1 MSQPEKIGDA
11 LVLTMTRGV
20 ALADWRR
27 LGMLSREWALYD
39 RLSLYYDRIVMVTFG
54 GAADRE
60 MASGL
65 SPNLHVVCND
75 LGAPLEEFEAGVPD
89 RVLDLVA
96 DARKVVVKTNQ
107 MEGGTLAVRITQR
120 IRTAGIRTG
129 LIARGGY
136 LWSRF
141 VAAESGAGS
150 GIARR
155 ASEQEGSLCQ
165 AADVIV
171 GTSEQMVGDLEWRY
185 GLSREAV
192 ALIPN
197 YIPDL
202 PQRGAED
209 REPSRVLYA
218 GQLVTRKR
226 VDLLMQAISQMP
238 EPRRSEVT
246 LTIVGEGPEEGNLR
260 RLADELKIKVEFEK
274 RMPHEEL
281 AERMSRCAVYAQAS
295 ALEGHPKT
303 VIEAMATGAPVVV
316 ADAPGLAGVV
326 EHCQTGLC
334 TPASAD
340 AFAWA
345 INGLLDDR
353 EWRQTLGTAAAT
365 RARLRWGLDTIFMLE
380 LDAHRQAARRSGTGK
395 PQTAEGA
402 ALTDVRWEPPL
413 LAADLTQQVDS
424 WARSIGGFA
433 RRLPARRRAEFLM
446 ALDSP
451 VYVMQG
457 EAAIAANGGL
467 HPKHRLM
474 AYHDFFVER
483 IQPGERVIDL
493 GCGVGALAASIAER
507 SRAHVTGQD
516 WSEANL
522 RKARAAA
529 DSSGLGGRLTFVAGD
544 ITASRVPGAFD
555 AVVLSNVLEHI
566 TERPARLRLWR
577 EWYNPSRFLIRVPA
591 FDREWR
597 APWKKELGVEWRL
610 DTTHETE
617 YTMPQL
623 RAEIEEAGLT
633 PGGVTARWGEYWV
646 EARAR

>member
-1 MSQPEKIGDA
+1 MTGPIGDA

-20 ALADWRR
+20 SLADWER
-27 LGMLSREWALYD
+27 LGMISREWALYE
-39 RLSLYYDRIVMVTFG
+39 RLSHHYQKVVMVTFG
-54 GAADRE
+54 GSADRE
-60 MASGL
+60 KAAAL
-65 SPNLHVVCND
+65 SPRLHVVCNEH
-75 LGAPLEEFEAGVPD
+75 GAGLEEYEAGVPD

-96 DARKVVVKTNQ
+96 DARQVVVKTNQ
-107 MEGGTLAVRITQR
+107 MEGGALAARVSQR
-120 IRTAGIRTG
+120 LRAAGVRTG

-141 VAAESGAGS
+141 VAAENGAAS
-150 GIARR
+150 SVARR
-155 ASEQEGSLCQ
+155 VAELEGALCH

-185 GLSREAV
+185 GLEREAV

-209 REPSRVLYA
+209 REPLRVLYA

-226 VDLLMQAISQMP
+226 VDLLMQAVARMP

-246 LTIVGEGPEEGNLR
+246 LTIVGEGPEEANLR
-260 RLADELKIKVEFEK
+260 RLASELGIRVEFEK

-316 ADAPGLAGVV
+316 ADSPGLGDVV

-334 TPASAD
+334 AAASAD

-353 EWRQTLGTAAAT
+353 EWRESLGMAAAT

-380 LDAHRQAARRSGTGK
+380 LDAHRQAARRSGEGR
-395 PQTAEGA
+395 AGA
-402 ALTDVRWEPPL
+402 AAPPMEVRWESPL
-413 LAADLTQQVDS
+413 LGAGLGTQVEAWS
-424 WARSIGGFA
+424 RSIRGFSG
-433 RRLPARRRAEFLM
+433 RLAPRRRAEFLM
-446 ALDSP
+446 ALDGP

-457 EAAIAANGGL
+457 ESAVAANDGL

-474 AYHDFFVER
+474 AYHDYFVER
-483 IQPGERVIDL
+483 VRAGERVIDL

-507 SRAHVTGQD
+507 SGAHVTGQD
-516 WSEANL
+516 WSEENL
-522 RKARAAA
+522 RKARASAE
-529 DSSGLGGRLTFVAGD
+529 SRGLSGSTAFVAGD
-544 ITASRVPGAFD
+544 ITASRVPGKFD
-555 AVVLSNVLEHI
+555 VVVLSNVLEHVA
-566 TERPARLRLWR
+566 ERPALLRMWR
-577 EWYNPSRFLIRVPA
+577 EWYGAERFLIRVPA

-617 YTMPQL
+617 YTLPQL
-623 RAEIEEAGLT
+623 RGELLEAGLT
-633 PGGVTARWGEYWV
+633 PGEVTARWGEYWV
-646 EARAR
+646 EARAL